1 MIGLVRAI
9 PFSVLVLSAVSGE
22 ALAHTPPTDFDR
34 FGLVCRCKP

>member
-9 PFSVLVLSAVSGE
+9 LFSVLVLSAVSGE

-34 FGLVCRCKP
+34 IDFACRCKP